1 MADHKAVEGSEK
13 IRGKKEKMN
22 IALMEFPRH
31 TDEYG
36 SLVPI
41 EESDTVPFDI
51 KRVYYIY
58 GVENGVRRGFHSHVK
73 LEQVLI
79 CVSGHVRILVKTP
92 WEEQEI
98 LLDDPRKGLYIGP
111 MIWREMFDFSE
122 DAVLLVLAGDHYKVE
137 DYIRDYNEYE
147 EMARQYFAEYR

>member
-1 MADHKAVEGSEK
+1 
-13 IRGKKEKMN
+13 MN
-22 IALMEFPRH
+22 IQLMEFPRH
-31 TDEYG
+31 MDEYG

-41 EESDTVPFDI
+41 EASDSVPFDI

-58 GVENGVRRGFHSHVK
+58 GVEKGVRRGFHSHAD

-98 LLDDPRKGLYIGP
+98 FLDDPQKGLYIGP
-111 MIWREMFDFSE
+111 MVWREMFDFSG

-137 DYIRDYNEYE
+137 DYIRDYNKYE
-147 EMARQYFAEYR
+147 QIARQYFTENQ

>member
-1 MADHKAVEGSEK
+1 
-13 IRGKKEKMN
+13 
-22 IALMEFPRH
+22 MEFPRH
-31 TDEYG
+31 MDEYG

-41 EESDTVPFDI
+41 EASDSVPFEI

-58 GVENGVRRGFHSHVK
+58 GVEKGVRRGYHSHAD

-98 LLDDPRKGLYIGP
+98 FLDDPQKGLYIGP
-111 MIWREMFDFSE
+111 MVWREMFDFSG

-137 DYIRDYNEYE
+137 DYIRDYNKYE
-147 EMARQYFAEYR
+147 QIARQYFTENQ

>member
-1 MADHKAVEGSEK
+1 
-13 IRGKKEKMN
+13 MN
-22 IALMEFPRH
+22 IELIEFPRH

-58 GVENGVRRGFHSHVK
+58 GVENGMRRGFHSHVN

-79 CVSGHVRILVKTP
+79 CVSGNVKILVKTP
-92 WEEQEI
+92 WEEKEI
-98 LLDDPRKGLYIGP
+98 LLNDPQTGLYIGP

-122 DAVLLVLAGDHYKVE
+122 DAVLLVLASDHYKVE
-137 DYIRDYNEYE
+137 DYIRGYDKYE
-147 EMARQYFAEYR
+147 KMARQYFVKP

>member
-1 MADHKAVEGSEK
+1 
-13 IRGKKEKMN
+13 MN
-22 IALMEFPRH
+22 IRLMEFPRH
-31 TDEYG
+31 MDEYG

-41 EESDTVPFDI
+41 EASDSVPFEI

-58 GVENGVRRGFHSHVK
+58 GVEKGVRRGYHSHAD

-98 LLDDPRKGLYIGP
+98 FLDDPQKGLYIGP
-111 MIWREMFDFSE
+111 MVWREMFDFSG

-137 DYIRDYNEYE
+137 DYIRDYNKYE
-147 EMARQYFAEYR
+147 QIARQYFTENQ

>member
-1 MADHKAVEGSEK
+1 
-13 IRGKKEKMN
+13 MN
-22 IALMEFPRH
+22 IKLMEFPRH
-31 TDEYG
+31 MDEYG

-41 EESDTVPFDI
+41 EASDSVPFDI

-58 GVENGVRRGFHSHVK
+58 GVEKGVRRGFHSHAD

-98 LLDDPRKGLYIGP
+98 FLDDPQKGLYIGP
-111 MIWREMFDFSE
+111 MVWREMFDFSG

-137 DYIRDYNEYE
+137 DYIRDYNKYE
-147 EMARQYFAEYR
+147 QIARQYFTENQ

>member
-1 MADHKAVEGSEK
+1 
-13 IRGKKEKMN
+13 
-22 IALMEFPRH
+22 MEFPRH
-31 TDEYG
+31 MDEYG

-41 EESDTVPFDI
+41 EASDSVPFDI

-58 GVENGVRRGFHSHVK
+58 GVEKGVRRGFHSHAD

-92 WEEQEI
+92 WEEQAI
-98 LLDDPRKGLYIGP
+98 FLDDPQKGLYIGP
-111 MIWREMFDFSE
+111 MVWREMFDFSG

-137 DYIRDYNEYE
+137 DYIRDYNKYE
-147 EMARQYFAEYR
+147 QIARQYFTENQ

>member
-1 MADHKAVEGSEK
+1 
-13 IRGKKEKMN
+13 
-22 IALMEFPRH
+22 MEFPRH
-31 TDEYG
+31 MDEYG

-41 EESDTVPFDI
+41 EASDSVPFDI

-58 GVENGVRRGFHSHVK
+58 GVEKGVRRGFHSHAD

-98 LLDDPRKGLYIGP
+98 FLDDPQKGLYIGP
-111 MIWREMFDFSE
+111 MVWREMFDFSG

-137 DYIRDYNEYE
+137 DYIRDYNKYE
-147 EMARQYFAEYR
+147 QIARQYFTENQ

>member
-1 MADHKAVEGSEK
+1 
-13 IRGKKEKMN
+13 MN
-22 IALMEFPRH
+22 VGLIEFPRH

-41 EESDTVPFDI
+41 EGSDTVPFDI

-58 GVENGVRRGFHSHVK
+58 GVENGMRRGFHSHVN

-79 CVSGHVRILVKTP
+79 CVSGCVKILVKTP
-92 WEEQEI
+92 WEEEEI
-98 LLDDPRKGLYIGP
+98 LLNHPQKGLYIGP

-122 DAVLLVLAGDHYKVE
+122 DAVLLVLASDHYKVE
-137 DYIRDYNEYE
+137 DYIRDYGRYE
-147 EMARQYFAEYR
+147 KMARQYFAEHQ

>member
-1 MADHKAVEGSEK
+1 
-13 IRGKKEKMN
+13 
-22 IALMEFPRH
+22 MEFPRH
-31 TDEYG
+31 MDEYG

-41 EESDTVPFDI
+41 EASDSVPFDI

-58 GVENGVRRGFHSHVK
+58 GVDKGIRRGFHSHAD

-98 LLDDPRKGLYIGP
+98 FLDDPQKGLYIGP
-111 MIWREMFDFSE
+111 MVWREMFDFSG

-137 DYIRDYNEYE
+137 DYIRDYNKYE
-147 EMARQYFAEYR
+147 QIARQYFTENQ

>member
-1 MADHKAVEGSEK
+1 MADHETVEGSEK
-13 IRGKKEKMN
+13 IRGKKGKMN
-22 IALMEFPRH
+22 IALMEFPQH
-31 TDEYG
+31 MDEYG
-36 SLVPI
+36 CLVPI

-73 LEQVLI
+73 LEQVLV
-79 CVSGHVRILVKTP
+79 CVSGHVKILVKTP

-98 LLDDPRKGLYIGP
+98 LLDDPGKGLYIGP
-111 MIWREMFDFSE
+111 MIWREMFDFTE

-137 DYIRDYNEYE
+137 DYIRDYNKYE
-147 EMARQYFAEYR
+147 EMARQYFAEHQ

>member
-1 MADHKAVEGSEK
+1 
-13 IRGKKEKMN
+13 MN
-22 IALMEFPRH
+22 IELIEFPRH

-58 GVENGVRRGFHSHVK
+58 GVENGMRRGFHSHVN

-79 CVSGHVRILVKTP
+79 CVSGNVKILVKTP
-92 WEEQEI
+92 WEEKEI
-98 LLDDPRKGLYIGP
+98 LLNDPQTGLYIGP

-122 DAVLLVLAGDHYKVE
+122 DAVLLVLASDHYKVE
-137 DYIRDYNEYE
+137 DYIRDYDKYE
-147 EMARQYFAEYR
+147 KMARQYFVKP

>member
-1 MADHKAVEGSEK
+1 
-13 IRGKKEKMN
+13 MN
-22 IALMEFPRH
+22 IGLIEFPQH

-58 GVENGVRRGFHSHVK
+58 GVENGMRRGFHSHVN

-79 CVSGHVRILVKTP
+79 CVSGHVKILVKTP
-92 WEEQEI
+92 WEEKEI
-98 LLDDPRKGLYIGP
+98 LLNHPRSGLYIGP
-111 MIWREMFDFSE
+111 MVWREMFDFSE
-122 DAVLLVLAGDHYKVE
+122 DAVLLVLASDHYRVE
-137 DYIRDYNEYE
+137 DYIRDYNKYE
-147 EMARQYFAEYR
+147 KMAQQYFAKP